1 MRWTRLLPVLLSS
14 SLSSSNISPASSS
27 AAAAVSS
34 RAEPRLYDESLP
46 FGSLEG
52 DEEAGEAQL
61 TIQQFINKLKQIRK
75 NKHLGKN
82 TKNSPPRSKGVRTP
96 VYVHSRKPTP
106 TNLLRP
112 QAKNIPAPVLKSP
125 SKPPPS
131 SSSSRSPNK
140 VPKQKLKFPPK
151 VVSKQ
156 ENIKIPK
163 SKPTKV
169 KSSTDRQKTKSV
181 SKPSP
186 VVAPPVKR
194 KQKQPK
200 FSSPKGHKTSK
211 VQKENDD
218 EDDFFRQALE
228 SHEHHVHQHDHLHAH
243 KAFHKHK
250 ESHEHA
256 HAHNNDHVHNHKHTH
271 NHVHNH
277 IHKHNE
283 QHEHQAEHQH
293 TEKHHHKHIEYIDAG
308 GWKKRSDPAGEDNLV
323 ARSDESNPTFEPFED
338 DVSADKLEERSG
350 MIVDQKNV
358 DVENNLKAYL
368 RKYIEFYKSVADSDI
383 DTADERNDYHDG
395 HISMTNKK
403 NAFPDTTFVLADDN
417 DYDHQTSNNFYH
429 PEAKEDNT
437 EILPNYEK
445 DAAMEDPEDA
455 GLMTFDDYMIALS
468 DQFPELNDDDDE
480 PDYDQYGQYGQDLQ
494 DLQWSPLLQELQ
506 LAFYD
511 AEPDWQPELQVELG
525 STRH

>member
-1 MRWTRLLPVLLSS
+1 MAELKKRIQEKEKERTDK
-14 SLSSSNISPASSS
+14 SS
-27 AAAAVSS
+27 AGSPN
-34 RAEPRLYDESLP
+34 EPGP
-46 FGSLEG
+46 
-52 DEEAGEAQL
+52 
-61 TIQQFINKLKQIRK
+61 KLR
-75 NKHLGKN
+75 
-82 TKNSPPRSKGVRTP
+82 
-96 VYVHSRKPTP
+96 
-106 TNLLRP
+106 
-112 QAKNIPAPVLKSP
+112 
-125 SKPPPS
+125 PPPS
-131 SSSSRSPNK
+131 SSKQVTKKAEEAPPRAAGGQSPAPDTSQSATPALSPKLQPSPPPRVNK
-140 VPKQKLKFPPK
+140 LPQAPKIKPP
-151 VVSKQ
+151 
-156 ENIKIPK
+156 
-163 SKPTKV
+163 
-169 KSSTDRQKTKSV
+169 
-181 SKPSP
+181 PSP
-186 VVAPPVKR
+186 VLASTPRSHSKAE
-194 KQKQPK
+194 KKKQPK
-200 FSSPKGHKTSK
+200 FSFPKLKSK
-211 VQKENDD
+211 GQQRPKIQIDD
-218 EDDFFRQALE
+218 EDDFFKSGAVAQ
-228 SHEHHVHQHDHLHAH
+228 SEHHVHQHDHLHAH

-293 TEKHHHKHIEYIDAG
+293 TEKHHHKHIEYIDGG

-323 ARSDESNPTFEPFED
+323 ARSDESNPTFEPFEE

-480 PDYDQYGQYGQDLQ
+480 PDYAQYGQYGQDLQ